1 MVTGMRQ
8 MPPRWGFAS
17 DADKLESDQRVF
29 VVGSVVGGADYVG
42 LSIIR
47 G

>member
-1 MVTGMRQ
+1 MVTDMRL

-17 DADKLESDQRVF
+17 DANQLEYDQRVF
-29 VVGSVVGGADYVG
+29 VAGSVVGGTDYVG